1 MPQDTN
7 IITDAKNNIDL
18 ACSSTFRRIKP
29 RPKRG
34 LSSFD
39 CSGNLIHRSPPLLI
53 KSQEHVATPS
63 ESQCPSQRDALVI
76 DLNLFSSV
84 PRPHY
89 YSSHWSVRHGTELWP
104 DWLGEEEPFI
114 HIPPWPQGNSRG
126 RSRPRHTASSPVWP
140 DIVGRGSIDS
150 NEKIHS
156 SHRVVFSFYQTSPD
170 LFLLPAE
177 LHCHW

>member
-84 PRPHY
+84 RDHIIIPHTGQ
-89 YSSHWSVRHGTELWP
+89 SVTARNCGPTGWA
-104 DWLGEEEPFI
+104 
-114 HIPPWPQGNSRG
+114 RG
-126 RSRPRHTASSPVWP
+126 RTLYSHPPLAPR
-140 DIVGRGSIDS
+140 
-150 NEKIHS
+150 E
-156 SHRVVFSFYQTSPD
+156 
-170 LFLLPAE
+170 LPWTQSAE
-177 LHCHW
+177 TYCLIPCVA